1 MTALMRAANNGKTST
16 CEWLINHGA
25 DINAAGKVSIQYH
38 EYIMCDC
45 NVPVC
50 LLYDE
55 RSMSYE

>member
-1 MTALMRAANNGKTST
+1 MMGAARRGHTST

-25 DINAAGKVSIQYH
+25 DIHAVDKVSIPYH

-55 RSMSYE
+55 RSLSYE